1 LLMMAAT
8 LQPYRYRLIAFLP
21 LAAGLSLLPKLL
33 LEKSCHD
40 EFSLGPARHVGSHCL
55 LADDDAFTGA
65 IRTGPVCA
73 GGAIGREWRQG
84 KAERAAESCTCSSD
98 PAARRTCATRGSPA
112 PCSAAPSATTASYRT
127 ADRAAATACDAA
139 DGCAVAAGDT
149 TSTRNASRSS
159 ARAESCADGAAGYTS
174 GSSEATGAP
183 SRRTAISVKERAASG
198 RDKIRTDAPCFDRAA
213 LDAACRRGAEYDAS
227 RRTRPWW

>member
-1 LLMMAAT
+1 MMAAT
-8 LQPYRYRLIAFLP
+8 LQPYRYRLIAFPP
-21 LAAGLSLLPKLL
+21 LAASLSLLPKFL

-65 IRTGPVCA
+65 IRAGPVRA
-73 GGAIGREWRQG
+73 GGAIGREWGQG

-98 PAARRTCATRGSPA
+98 PAAFPA
-112 PCSAAPSATTASYRT
+112 PCSAARSVTTSNSRT
-127 ADRAAATACDAA
+127 ADRAATTACDTA
-139 DGCAVAAGDT
+139 DGCAVAAGGT
-149 TSTRNASRSS
+149 TSTRNASRST

-174 GSSEATGAP
+174 GSSEAAGAP

-198 RDKIRTDAPCFDRAA
+198 RDKIGTDDPSSDRAA
-213 LDAACRRGAEYDAS
+213 LDAACQRGAEYNAS
-227 RRTRPWW
+227 RRTRPW

>member
-1 LLMMAAT
+1 MMAAT

-21 LAAGLSLLPKLL
+21 LAAGLSLLPKFL

-65 IRTGPVCA
+65 IRTGPVRA

-198 RDKIRTDAPCFDRAA
+198 RDKIRTDDPCFDRAA